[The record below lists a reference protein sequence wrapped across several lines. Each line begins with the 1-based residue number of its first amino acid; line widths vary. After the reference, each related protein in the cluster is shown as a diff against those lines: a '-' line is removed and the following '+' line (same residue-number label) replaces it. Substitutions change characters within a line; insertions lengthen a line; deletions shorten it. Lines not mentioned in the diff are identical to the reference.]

1 MPPGVTPSGRARTAA
16 PPQPADNSAGVRARR
31 REAYVDAVARR
42 SGTSQRAN
50 VQAYLDGETL
60 DGALL

>member
-1 MPPGVTPSGRARTAA
+1 MDDERPPV
-16 PPQPADNSAGVRARR
+16 

-60 DGALL
+60 VM